1 MRILRKYI
9 GNNIISAIASVLVAL
24 LAIFSFFGFMGE
36 IDDIGTGNFDWL
48 SAVYVV
54 FLEMPKLTYDL
65 IPFATLIG
73 SMIAMGDLADS
84 NELTAT
90 VHNFSRSIQDSTSF
104 LCSKLYCTCKSSTNV
119 NDFVIKLYIYA
130 SPLSS
135 DSSLALRITTTCL

>member
-1 MRILRKYI
+1 MRNNANTKEIY

-24 LAIFSFFGFMGE
+24 GYLQFFWFMGE

-84 NELTAT
+84 NELIAIR
-90 VHNFSRSIQDSTSF
+90 VAGGSKGDFAKRSFEALPCWCICSCIRRVNCSF
-104 LCSKLYCTCKSSTNV
+104 LGGKGY
-119 NDFVIKLYIYA
+119 
-130 SPLSS
+130 PP
-135 DSSLALRITTTCL
+135 